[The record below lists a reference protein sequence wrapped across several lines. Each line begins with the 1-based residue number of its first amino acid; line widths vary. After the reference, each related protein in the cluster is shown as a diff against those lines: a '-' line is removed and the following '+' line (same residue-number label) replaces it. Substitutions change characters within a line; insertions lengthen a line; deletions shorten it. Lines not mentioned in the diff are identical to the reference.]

1 MRIRIASQSG
11 GKKMSRFKIG
21 FTLAACVVL
30 CAAIVRPA
38 AHPAPQAQAALAN
51 DPKLIEDLVY
61 ANRILYSQA
70 VLDGFGHVSVRSDK
84 DPSHFLMSRS
94 MAPALVTSS
103 DIMEYDANGEPV
115 DARGRNSYVERYIH
129 AAIYRARPDVKS
141 VVHSHS
147 LDIIP
152 FSVTGTILRPVYHM
166 SAFLYLGAPIFDS
179 HDEFGDTDMLI
190 RDNKL
195 GDALAKVLGKSGV
208 ALIRGHGF
216 VAAASSTQVAVYR
229 AYYTQMNARVQAE
242 SMKLGTIKC
251 LTPGEAAK
259 AQVVTEGTVGRAWEL
274 WKSQVGKIE

>member
-1 MRIRIASQSG
+1 MWRWRIGLVALACAIFCCGIVFSAS
-11 GKKMSRFKIG
+11 
-21 FTLAACVVL
+21 
-30 CAAIVRPA
+30 RPL
-38 AHPAPQAQAALAN
+38 PQQAPQTSASLTN

-94 MAPALVTSS
+94 MAPGLVTAA

-129 AAIYRARPDVKS
+129 AAVYRARPDVKS

-152 FSVTGTILRPVYHM
+152 YTVTGTVLRPVYHM
-166 SAFLYLGAPIFDS
+166 SAFLTLGAPIFDS

-195 GDALAKVLGKSGV
+195 GDALAKTMGKSGI

-216 VAAASSTQVAVYR
+216 VAAAGSIQLAVYR
-229 AYYTQMNARVQAE
+229 AYYTQMNARLQSDSA
-242 SMKLGTIKC
+242 KLGTVKF

-259 AQVVTEGTVGRAWEL
+259 AQVATEGQGGRAWDL